1 MGLKLGEVCSEEQT
15 CAFFSTTFKWN
26 VFSLQIKRL
35 HYFCYLQRRSFQ
47 NKSQTGKNCHSTMCL
62 SSSSLNL
69 FCCIFLRC
77 IFLRCIFL
85 RCIFLRCIS
94 QSQTRAVCGSYLP
107 VAYFTVFQN
116 GAYCLL
122 ACDLGQQE
130 RLRRLRKKLNILFL
144 YSSRSTRK
152 NFDNLVIV
160 QLFKQLPK

>member
-35 HYFCYLQRRSFQ
+35 HYFCYLQRRSFR
-47 NKSQTGKNCHSTMCL
+47 NKSQTGKKCHSTMCL

-69 FCCIFLRC
+69 FCC

-107 VAYFTVFQN
+107 VAYFTSVPKW
-116 GAYCLL
+116 GLL
-122 ACDLGQQE
+122 LVSMWFG
-130 RLRRLRKKLNILFL
+130 
-144 YSSRSTRK
+144 STRK
-152 NFDNLVIV
+152 IEEIKKEIKYLVFV
-160 QLFKQLPK
+160 LFSVHQEELWQSGYCQVV